1 MRHVTAAVFTV
12 LLLAGCA
19 SQDTVVYG
27 SGFSFAN
34 YDYIVMERDSN
45 SAIYGLDLKLGNR
58 LSGYNMKLLGD
69 KEYEALGP
77 EQKQRTLGAQLS
89 ISGGDDRILL
99 GLSLQNLT
107 TGRTVATI
115 GTTEKGDLF
124 DKDDREDAFDELT
137 KAVTGAIERDKKLL
151 VEKSNNLKIPGTIGE
166 TDAVDI
172 SDTDTED
179 DHSDEQAKVEMDS
192 INDTNTEEN

>member
-1 MRHVTAAVFTV
+1 MRQCIAIVFAV

-34 YDYIVMERDSN
+34 YDYIVMERDN
-45 SAIYGLDLKLGNR
+45 TSAIYGLDLKLGNR
-58 LSGYNMKLLGD
+58 IAGYNMTLLGD
-69 KEYEALGP
+69 KEYEALSP

-124 DKDDREDAFDELT
+124 DKDDREDAFRELT
-137 KAVTGAIERDKKLL
+137 KAVTAAIERDKQLL
-151 VEKSNNLKIPGTIGE
+151 VEKSNNIKIPGKIG
-166 TDAVDI
+166 DAQPSEPGEAAKDDSSMEVHAKADTSA
-172 SDTDTED
+172 SD
-179 DHSDEQAKVEMDS
+179 DEVSE
-192 INDTNTEEN
+192 